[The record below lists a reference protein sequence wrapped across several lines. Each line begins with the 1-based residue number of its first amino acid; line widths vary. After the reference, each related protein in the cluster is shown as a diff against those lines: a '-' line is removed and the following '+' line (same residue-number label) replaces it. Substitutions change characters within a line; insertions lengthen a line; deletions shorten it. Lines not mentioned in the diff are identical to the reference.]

1 MKSFELT
8 SNISEPKP
16 DSVLFSLIY
25 ELELCKVGDVFA
37 FVVCRDERI
46 KLMENVHQKKQEHK
60 IVFFYFRNISN
71 SFFNVSVF
79 ASSSCSCSR

>member
-60 IVFFYFRNISN
+60 IVFFLLQKYIQ
-71 SFFNVSVF
+71 FFF
-79 ASSSCSCSR
+79 